1 MIYFTEV
8 AGLSTSTIVKQPVA
22 VNVESWTSLAFEQEE
37 GGGAGRGER
46 ERSVHDNVWT
56 TVE

>member
-1 MIYFTEV
+1 MVYCMEV
-8 AGLSTSTIVKQPVA
+8 AGLSTPTIVKQPVA
-22 VNVESWTSLAFEQEE
+22 VNMESWTSLALKQEE

>member
-8 AGLSTSTIVKQPVA
+8 AGLSTSTNVKQPVA
-22 VNVESWTSLAFEQEE
+22 VNMESWKSLAFEQEE
-37 GGGAGRGER
+37 GGAGRGER